1 MTKTKSSVEQIRARF
16 DADVERFS
24 NLETGVTAQ
33 VDSAL
38 CLDLIASSAAATNPQ
53 AKAVLDVGC
62 GAGNYTVKLLGY
74 LPGLDCTLLD
84 LSLPML
90 DRARQRVTALTTGQ
104 VQTVQGDVRE
114 VDLGAEQFDLILAS
128 TVLHHLRADAEWE
141 QVYSKLYRA
150 LRPGGM
156 LYIYDMI
163 IHDLPAI
170 NTGMW
175 TRFGAYLSNLKGEAY
190 RDHVLGYIDDEDT
203 PRSLGYQMGVAL
215 KAGFSTVEVLH
226 KHFNFAAYVAVK

>member
-1 MTKTKSSVEQIRARF
+1 VTKIKSTVDQIRARF

-38 CLDLIASSAAATNPQ
+38 CLDLIASSAAATNPD
-53 AKAVLDVGC
+53 ARAVLDVGC
-62 GAGNYTVKLLGY
+62 GAGNYTVKLLQY
-74 LPGLDCTLLD
+74 LPILDCTLLD
-84 LSLPML
+84 LSRPML
-90 DRARQRVTALTTGQ
+90 DRAGQRAASATSGQ
-104 VQTVQGDVRE
+104 VTTIQGDIRE
-114 VDLGAEQFDLILAS
+114 VEMGSEQFDLILAS
-128 TVLHHLRADAEWE
+128 TVLHHLRADAEWDL
-141 QVYSKLYRA
+141 VYGKFHRA

-163 IHDLPAI
+163 THELPALDR
-170 NTGMW
+170 GMVE
-175 TRFGAYLSNLKGEAY
+175 RFGAYLTAIKGEAY

-215 KAGFSTVEVLH
+215 KAGFRSVEVLH
-226 KHFNFAAYVAVK
+226 KHLNFAAYAALK

>member
-1 MTKTKSSVEQIRARF
+1 VTKTKSTVEQIRARF

-38 CLDLIASSAAATNPQ
+38 CLELIAASAAATIPQ
-53 AKAVLDVGC
+53 AQAVLDVGC
-62 GAGNYTVKLLGY
+62 GAGNYTVKLLQH
-74 LPGLDCTLLD
+74 LPTLNCTLLD
-84 LSLPML
+84 LSRPML
-90 DRARQRVTALTTGQ
+90 DRAQQRAAAATNGT
-104 VQTVQGDVRE
+104 VQTIQGDVRE
-114 VDLGAEQFDLILAS
+114 VELGDGQFDLILAS
-128 TVLHHLRADAEWE
+128 TVLHHLRADSEWE
-141 QVYSKLYRA
+141 LVYGKLYRA

-163 IHDLPAI
+163 THELPAI
-170 NTGMW
+170 DADMVR
-175 TRFGAYLSNLKGEAY
+175 RFGAYLTGLKGEAY

-215 KAGFSTVEVLH
+215 KVGFRTVEVLH
-226 KHFNFAAYVAVK
+226 KHLNFAAYYALK

>member
-1 MTKTKSSVEQIRARF
+1 VTKTKSTVEQIRARF

-33 VDSAL
+33 VDSGL
-38 CLDLIASSAAATNPQ
+38 CLDLIAASAAATNPQ
-53 AKAVLDVGC
+53 AQAVLDVGC
-62 GAGNYTVKLLGY
+62 GAGNYTVKLLQH
-74 LPGLDCTLLD
+74 LPTLNCTLLD
-84 LSLPML
+84 LSRPML
-90 DRARQRVTALTTGQ
+90 DRAQQRAAAATSGT
-104 VQTVQGDVRE
+104 VQTIQGDVRE
-114 VDLGAEQFDLILAS
+114 VDLGDGQFDLILAS

-141 QVYSKLYRA
+141 LVYGKLYRA

-163 IHDLPAI
+163 THELPAI
-170 NTGMW
+170 DADMVR
-175 TRFGAYLSNLKGEAY
+175 RFGAYLTGLKGEAY

-215 KAGFSTVEVLH
+215 KAGFRTVEVLH
-226 KHFNFAAYVAVK
+226 KHLNFAAYYALK

>member
-1 MTKTKSSVEQIRARF
+1 MTKTKSTVEQIRARF

-38 CLDLIASSAAATNPQ
+38 CLDLIAASAAVTIPQ
-53 AKAVLDVGC
+53 AQAVLDVGC
-62 GAGNYTVKLLGY
+62 GAGNYTVKLLQH
-74 LPGLDCTLLD
+74 LTTLNCTLLD
-84 LSLPML
+84 LSRPML
-90 DRARQRVTALTTGQ
+90 DRAQQRAAAATSGT
-104 VQTVQGDVRE
+104 VQTIQGDVRE
-114 VDLGAEQFDLILAS
+114 VELGDRQFDLILAS
-128 TVLHHLRADAEWE
+128 TVLHHLRADSEWE
-141 QVYSKLYRA
+141 LVYGKLYRA

-163 IHDLPAI
+163 THELPAI
-170 NTGMW
+170 DADMVR
-175 TRFGAYLSNLKGEAY
+175 RFGAYLNGLKGEAY

-215 KAGFSTVEVLH
+215 KAGFRTVEVLH
-226 KHFNFAAYVAVK
+226 KHLNFAAYYALK